1 MRVINKNDRI
11 SIFIIDKDSIDRDNI
26 NDYMK
31 GLIFKL
37 KRKYKKDICGFY
49 IGHVYSCKFGVLLE
63 LIKEDDLDFFGDMLD
78 LKIIMHDDEDIFLR
92 FDDYFL
98 LDRECIYVFKNK
110 YYVNVSDISYSEF
123 LGICEFCE
131 FVFGEELEGFK
142 GSLKKVSCC
151 R

>member
-31 GLIFKL
+31 GLILKL

-49 IGHVYSCKFGVLLE
+49 IGHVYSYKFGILVE
-63 LIKEDDLDFFGDMLD
+63 LVKEDDLDFFGDMLD
-78 LKIIMHDDEDIFLR
+78 LKIIIHDDEDVFLR

-98 LDRECIYVFKNK
+98 LNNKCIYVFKSK
-110 YYVNVSDISYSEF
+110 YYVNIRDISYSEF

-142 GSLKKVSCC
+142 GSLKKVLC
-151 R
+151 

>member
-31 GLIFKL
+31 GLILKL

-78 LKIIMHDDEDIFLR
+78 LKIIMHDDENIFLR